1 MKKFM
6 VLAALVAGLVLIF
19 PRQSGATTLVVDAD
33 GHGSATDCK
42 ANDMAFT
49 TIQQA
54 VASLPDE
61 PNPDAPRRVILVCP
75 GTYAT
80 GDDGAGARVG
90 IGKNTITIVSTDG
103 PKVTKISG
111 VFSYGF
117 LINAHNV
124 TIQGFTIEEGEK
136 RSITPGTVGVFIR
149 GDGIHVLNN
158 IVTDTD
164 FGICVSE
171 LVPPGLPQSD
181 VSNIVQ
187 DNLVHDNNQGIFVGL
202 GCPAETGRSALRS
215 FIANNIVDSNQ
226 TGITIAPGA
235 TAIFVEGNAVHRNT
249 LVGISTAGT
258 NTKCHGNNVSQ
269 HRGLDFS
276 GPEAACA
283 PEDNTLMWVGQGR

>member
-6 VLAALVAGLVLIF
+6 MLAALIAGLATF
-19 PRQSGATTLVVDAD
+19 PIELRATTLVVDAD
-33 GHGSATDCK
+33 GHGSSTDCK
-42 ANDMAFT
+42 ANDVAFT

-103 PKVTKISG
+103 PQVTKIRG

-117 LINAHNV
+117 IINAHNV
-124 TIQGFTIEEGEK
+124 TIQGFTIEEGDK
-136 RSITPGTVGVFIR
+136 RSITPGTVGIFIR

-171 LVPPGLPQSD
+171 LPPPSLPQSD

-187 DNLVHDNNQGIFVGL
+187 DNVVHDNNQGIVVGP
-202 GCPAETGRSALRS
+202 GCPGETGRSALRS
-215 FIANNIVDSNQ
+215 FISNNIVDSNQ

-258 NTKCHGNNVSQ
+258 NTKCYGNNISQ
-269 HRGLDFS
+269 NMGFDFS

-283 PEDNTLMWVGQGR
+283 PEDNTLEWVGRGR